1 MIFVAE
7 KCEDDEENP
16 SSIYIYSDGSGIYI
30 QVKKKIEKCI
40 FYNCLRKHF
49 PCKLFRG

>member
-16 SSIYIYSDGSGIYI
+16 SSIYSDGSGIYI
-30 QVKKKIEKCI
+30 QVKKKIEKYI
-40 FYNCLRKHF
+40 FSNCLRKHF
-49 PCKLFRG
+49 LCKLFRG